1 MARHFW
7 KNKLS
12 YVGYGGTGKQLRD
25 MIHIKDLFSVID
37 MQIHQENK
45 FAGQTFNIGGTQKVS
60 ASLVELTAL
69 CQKITGNQITIDAV
83 PETRKADIRLYISDC
98 SRIQQLTQWEPLIS
112 VEEILQ
118 DIFIWIKENEQQLKP
133 ILN

>member
-1 MARHFW
+1 
-7 KNKLS
+7 
-12 YVGYGGTGKQLRD
+12 VGYGGTGKQLRD
-25 MIHIKDLFSVID
+25 MIHIKDLFTVID

-60 ASLVELTAL
+60 ASLLELTQL
-69 CQKITGNQITIDAV
+69 CQQITGNKITIDAV
-83 PETRKADIRLYISDC
+83 PETRKADIRLYLSDC
-98 SRIQQLTQWEPLIS
+98 SKINALTQWEPLIS

-118 DIFIWIKENEQQLKP
+118 DIFIWIKENESQLKP